1 MRVPGERPSN
11 GHASDDFALEL
22 DALVAEELAALT
34 PAPAEERAAVTIR
47 RRGEPPEEGLIP
59 EEPIERT
66 LARLARRLR
75 ERPDRVVLLDRLR
88 REVIGGEADPAPAK
102 ASEPR
107 TPLPEPPPD
116 EDRG

>member
-1 MRVPGERPSN
+1 MRALGERPSN
-11 GHASDDFALEL
+11 GHASDDFAREL
-22 DALVAEELAALT
+22 DALVAAELAAL
-34 PAPAEERAAVTIR
+34 APPIA
-47 RRGEPPEEGLIP
+47 
-59 EEPIERT
+59 EEPIEQA

-75 ERPDRVVLLDRLR
+75 ERPDRVALLDRLR

-107 TPLPEPPPD
+107 TPLPEPAPD